1 MSFLDPI
8 NQLPMDFRFTSSN
21 PKLLEQ
27 MQEKTAAL
35 VKTYEALRQER
46 QGKKKYNKTKKYK
59 ISKIFQKYIYFS
71 SSNFVRIG

>member
-8 NQLPMDFRFTSSN
+8 NQLLMDFRFTSSN

-35 VKTYEALRQER
+35 VKTYEA
-46 QGKKKYNKTKKYK
+46 GKEEV
-59 ISKIFQKYIYFS
+59 Q
-71 SSNFVRIG
+71 